1 MCLEP
6 LLNKRVKANNY
17 QEHTNEDVHSKK
29 HSKYS
34 GIKYSRLAAVA
45 ADDDSDDEH
54 HHHHHDVIAD
64 DDVQT
69 QLVGNKDNALSVWP
83 NVFSRT
89 SFIVLFLYFVA
100 NPRTN

>member
-45 ADDDSDDEH
+45 ADDGSDDEH

-69 QLVGNKDNALSVWP
+69 QLVGNKDNALSV
-83 NVFSRT
+83 
-89 SFIVLFLYFVA
+89 
-100 NPRTN
+100 